1 MEESVFVDT
10 DVIIDF
16 LIDRKPYSQK
26 SAEIFALA
34 EGEKIKA
41 YISSLCFSNIF
52 YITRKIV
59 GFPKAMDLLQKLES
73 LTEILPV
80 GKITIRQALSAR
92 FSGFEDGIQNFAAI
106 QEPNIKTII
115 TRNIKDFKKSELVIQ
130 TPEEFVLQ
138 FLGRNK

>member
-1 MEESVFVDT
+1 MQESVFVDT

-16 LIDRKPYSQK
+16 LIDREPFSQK

-34 EGEKIKA
+34 ESEKISI
-41 YISSLCFSNIF
+41 YVSSLCFNNIF

-73 LTEILPV
+73 LAEILPV

-92 FSGFEDGIQNFAAI
+92 FTDFEDGIQNFAAI
-106 QEPNIKTII
+106 QESKIKTIV

-130 TPEEFVLQ
+130 TPEEFVLR
-138 FLGRNK
+138 FLNG